1 MDLRLD
7 FAATK
12 HRFAVVDLT
21 TNIFVNKHSDFRAL
35 VFFLVLMLYER

>member
-12 HRFAVVDLT
+12 QRLALLGLT
-21 TNIFVNKHSDFRAL
+21 TNMFVNKHIDFLAL
-35 VFFLVLMLYER
+35 GFLTRFDVI